1 MARRFVQGA
10 NYTPVQGAVVLKESV
25 AYGRMLLQS
34 LFSPEPQN
42 TPHIARYAVLFANS
56 LGAEPILSADVL
68 GVAHLVHRA
77 GGSCEV
83 LHAIS
88 GLVAEAACNSCIQAA
103 ANVTGG
109 SSSARD
115 VGTSSVTTDFSDR
128 NATVEQLLSAAIVI
142 AGSGSRGIADHDAA
156 AGIAM
161 LSLAVRVSRLVPHA
175 LPPPHPMSRPHHACI
190 RLMLTFVLESTAGA
204 PRQLPS
210 QRGAATF

>member
-1 MARRFVQGA
+1 LFMVL
-10 NYTPVQGAVVLKESV
+10 TTLLLQGAVVLKESV

-56 LGAEPILSADVL
+56 LGAEPMLSADVL
-68 GVAHLVHRA
+68 GVTHLVNRA
-77 GGSCEV
+77 GGGSDV
-83 LHAIS
+83 LHSIS

-109 SSSARD
+109 SLSARD
-115 VGTSSVTTDFSDR
+115 VGTLSVATDLSDR

-142 AGSGSRGIADHDAA
+142 AGSGSSGIADHDAA

-161 LSLAVRVSRLVPHA
+161 LSLAVRVSRSVQVCIAPTCPPHA
-175 LPPPHPMSRPHHACI
+175 MSRPHLGCI
-190 RLMLTFVLESTAGA
+190 RLMLTFL
-204 PRQLPS
+204 
-210 QRGAATF
+210 F